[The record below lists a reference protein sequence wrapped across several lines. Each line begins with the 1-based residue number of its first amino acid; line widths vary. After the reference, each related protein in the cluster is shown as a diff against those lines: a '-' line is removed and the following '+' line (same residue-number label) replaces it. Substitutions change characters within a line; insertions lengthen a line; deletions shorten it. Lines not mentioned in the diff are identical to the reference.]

1 MLAKM
6 VQAGAI
12 IVKKGFDFSVDHHF
26 SEIFKSNFLN
36 ITRSKVTEKVLFTKN
51 RVKTN

>member
-6 VQAGAI
+6 VHTGAI
-12 IVKKGFDFSVDHHF
+12 IVKKGFDFSVNNHF